1 MFRISG
7 GGHCL
12 GGTIMLFVGSIV
24 LAVQVACAFNG
35 DAAQSR
41 QSTTERK
48 AEQMIA
54 VVPESLSIVLRA
66 SHITVITVESV
77 QPGTPESKS
86 DSVVAAHPVKMS
98 VKLESNLKGQTSE
111 HPGETAQVT
120 VTQSTSRISRQ
131 FAMPGMWSGQDLKP
145 GARFIVFSVSKRRN
159 GLADILPDPAAQQ
172 VLPAEA
178 SLTDV
183 SMSVKAES
191 DKLSN
196 SALLALAER
205 FAPRL
210 GQVFSEYLAAKLTDS
225 GLPDPV
231 TFNEA
236 MSLLEKP
243 DLAPIT
249 RTTLLDELTSKVMAT
264 PHVPDEEVNRLIVEM
279 FRLLSMPQAA
289 GLHEQIVQPLLPNL
303 VGISG
308 RGRKRPAVT
317 VFEKFPNDRS
327 RAEQA
332 VANFHGEA
340 STASVSA
347 WLKGGHQSGAVAP
360 R

>member
-1 MFRISG
+1 
-7 GGHCL
+7 
-12 GGTIMLFVGSIV
+12 
-24 LAVQVACAFNG
+24 
-35 DAAQSR
+35 
-41 QSTTERK
+41 
-48 AEQMIA
+48 
-54 VVPESLSIVLRA
+54 
-66 SHITVITVESV
+66 
-77 QPGTPESKS
+77 
-86 DSVVAAHPVKMS
+86 VVAAHPVRMS

-111 HPGETAQVT
+111 HAGETAQVS

-131 FAMPGMWSGQDLKP
+131 FGMPGMWSGQNLKP
-145 GARFIVFSVSKRRN
+145 GARFIVFSVSKRKN
-159 GLADILPDPAAQQ
+159 ALADILPDPAVQQ
-172 VLPAEA
+172 VLPADA

-183 SMSVKAES
+183 SMAVKAES

-196 SALLALAER
+196 SALIGLAER

-231 TFNEA
+231 TFDQA

-249 RTTLLDELTSKVMAT
+249 RTMLLDELTSKVMAT
-264 PHVPDEEVNRLIVEM
+264 PQAPDEEVNRLVVEM
-279 FRLLSMPQAA
+279 FRLLAMPQAA
-289 GLHEQIVQPLLPNL
+289 DLHEQIVQPLLPNL

-308 RGRKRPAVT
+308 RGRKRPAAT
-317 VFEKFPNDRS
+317 VFEKFPSDRPS
-327 RAEQA
+327 AEQA

-347 WLKGGHQSGAVAP
+347 WLKGSHQNGAVAP